1 MSRMS
6 RRSVLP
12 VSVVAAAVLA
22 PAAPAAATADL
33 TISASHDR
41 EPLLKTVGPN
51 TTVYAGK
58 LTLRVANEGDEPSDG
73 SEVTVTDTLP
83 AGLTALVNN
92 PGFDAG
98 PVAASGDGW
107 TCSGTTTSTCRRS
120 DVLAAGSAYPPIT
133 ITVRVTNTA
142 AAHLTNSPTV
152 TGGGDAGTS
161 VAADQIAV
169 AVDACPNGW
178 SAETEVTFAPPS
190 GPGLHGGIHSGVRN
204 PERADGCTLLDQIWA
219 GEPFPD
225 HGSFVDRVDAITDQ
239 HVADTLLTAAQKNA
253 VQSAAARSDVGKKTD
268 RQIPN
273 SCPNRLAISF
283 DDGPSFY
290 RPQTLQNFRDKQ
302 VHGVFFDVGVRALA
316 NPQLVQFE
324 THEGHV
330 LLNHTYDHPH
340 LNALVSA
347 NPALVRDEVLKGEA
361 AFDAIGVPLT
371 FAGLRPPFFEANAA
385 VLGILTEL
393 GYTSFTSRIETTDYE
408 PSNTVTQTT
417 NAIVNQLR
425 PGAIILLHDG
435 PIDTPAGQ
443 ASTDAA
449 PMIIDAA
456 RARGYCFG
464 VLDDKGNVVADRA
477 VSSGDPIP
485 RITSP
490 VPYVPLVRAGTPPE
504 PFTFVPQPLRISAT
518 HSPDQF
524 ARGQAGNTLTLIVT
538 NVSDDPTDGSTIT
551 LRDQMPSGLT
561 ATAASGSG
569 WTCTGSGTRTCSRT
583 DVLAPHA
590 SYPPVDITVSV
601 AANAPATITNAPTV
615 TGHGGNVW
623 VNTTSDQIDVMP

>member
-1 MSRMS
+1 MTSIACRTL
-6 RRSVLP
+6 LP
-12 VSVVAAAVLA
+12 VAVAVVAVAVLA
-22 PAAPAAATADL
+22 PAAAADL
-33 TISASHDR
+33 KITATHDR
-41 EPLLKTVGPN
+41 EPLLKTTGSN

-58 LTLRVANEGDEPSDG
+58 LTLTVANRGDPATDG

-83 AGLTALVNN
+83 PGLSALVNN

-107 TCSGTTTSTCRRS
+107 TCSGTSTSTCTRS
-120 DVLAAGSAYPPIT
+120 DALAAGAKYPPIT
-133 ITVRVTNTA
+133 ITVRVANNASAQVTNNASVSNGGRSSST
-142 AAHLTNSPTV
+142 TDDITV
-152 TGGGDAGTS
+152 
-161 VAADQIAV
+161 AD
-169 AVDACPNGW
+169 DACPNGW
-178 SAETEVTFAPPS
+178 SPETEVTFAPPS
-190 GPGLHGGIHSGVRN
+190 GPGLHGGIHSGVTN
-204 PERADGCTLLDQIWA
+204 TERADGCTLLDQIWA
-219 GEPFPD
+219 GEPFRD
-225 HGSFVDRVDAITDQ
+225 HGSFVSRVDAVTGEFT
-239 HVADTLLTAAQKNA
+239 ADGLLTSAERHRI
-253 VQSAAARSDVGKKTD
+253 QSAAARSDVGQKTD
-268 RQIPN
+268 HQLPN

-302 VHGVFFDVGVRALA
+302 VHATFFDVGVRALA
-316 NPQLVQFE
+316 NPKLVQFE

-347 NPALVRDEVLKGEA
+347 SPALVRDEILKGEA

-385 VLGILTEL
+385 VLSVLTEL

-408 PSNTVTQTT
+408 PNNTVTQTT
-417 NAIVNQLR
+417 NAIVDQLR

-456 RARGYCFG
+456 RAQGYCFG

-485 RITSP
+485 QIRSA
-490 VPYVPLVRAGTPPE
+490 VPYLPLVRAGTPPE

-518 HSPDQF
+518 HSPGQF
-524 ARGQAGNTLTLIVT
+524 ARGQAGNTLTLTVT

-551 LRDQMPSGLT
+551 VRDQIPSGLS

-569 WTCTGSGTRTCSRT
+569 WTCTGTGTRTCTRT

-590 SYPPVDITVSV
+590 SYPPVDFTVSV
-601 AANAPATITNAPTV
+601 AANAPPTITNAATV

-623 VNTTSDQIDVMP
+623 VDSTSDQIEVTP